1 MFRSFFGVQNFT
13 DCLQIFQA
21 LNLALEAVRM
31 ETNEGGDIKA
41 LSGWISWLFQGIWR
55 VS

>member
-1 MFRSFFGVQNFT
+1 MFRSFLGVQNFT
-13 DCLQIFQA
+13 SVVFQA

-31 ETNEGGDIKA
+31 ETNEGGDVKA